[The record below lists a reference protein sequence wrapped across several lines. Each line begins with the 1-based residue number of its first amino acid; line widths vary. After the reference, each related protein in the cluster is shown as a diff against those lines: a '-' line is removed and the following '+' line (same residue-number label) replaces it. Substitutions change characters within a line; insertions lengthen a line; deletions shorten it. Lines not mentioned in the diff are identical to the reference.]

1 MHILTR
7 YIFRQVALMFLMVSA
22 VILGVLWVIQSLKF
36 MELALNSH
44 ASLGVFLKLSVLLL
58 PDLLVIIFPIAG
70 FIGTLFVLH
79 RLALDREL
87 IIMKMSGRSE
97 WKIARPFLSF
107 GVFLTL
113 TLYGINIFI
122 LPKSFEKLRDI
133 ELVLKNS
140 LPAVLVQEGVFNT
153 IKDMTVY
160 VRRKENQN
168 KLKGI
173 FAYVVDRSEKGAYAL
188 MAQEGHLIET
198 PQGPRV
204 LMIEGNRQ
212 QLTSDKQSLSLLYFD
227 KTMISLNKP
236 SSMPGIRAKKPHELA
251 MMELLF
257 PDKRLSRP
265 ERQRL
270 RAEGYQRLLNPLL
283 AIAYVVIAAAFLLR
297 VGFKRQD
304 QIWAIISASSSVL
317 VLQGGI
323 LILMNLSARV
333 KSAALIGILLVLF
346 VIAFGCY
353 SLYTPMFENIC
364 AAIKKKIKLL
374 KDF

>member
-7 YIFRQVALMFLMVSA
+7 YIFKQVSLMFLMVSV
-22 VILGVLWVIQSLKF
+22 VILGVLWVVQSLKF

-44 ASLGVFLKLSVLLL
+44 ASLRVFLKLSLLLL

-70 FIGTLFVLH
+70 FIGVLFVLH
-79 RLALDREL
+79 KLALDREL
-87 IIMKMSGRSE
+87 IIMKMAGQSE
-97 WKIARPFLSF
+97 WKIAKPILNF
-107 GVFLTL
+107 GIILTL
-113 TLYGINIFI
+113 VLYGINIFV
-122 LPKSFEKLRDI
+122 LPKSFEKLRDL

-160 VRRKENQN
+160 VRRKENKN
-168 KLKGI
+168 RLKGI
-173 FAYVVDRSEKGAYAL
+173 FAYVVDRNQKGSYAL
-188 MAQEGHLIET
+188 MAQEGQLIET

-204 LMIEGNRQ
+204 LMVEGNRQ
-212 QLTSDKQSLSLLYFD
+212 QLTSDGQSLSLLYFD

-236 SSMPGIRAKKPHELA
+236 SNIPGMRAKKPHELE

-257 PDKRLSRP
+257 PGKHLSKS

-283 AIAYVVIAAAFLLR
+283 AIAYIIIAATLLLR
-297 VGFKRQD
+297 VGFKRQN
-304 QIWAIISASSSVL
+304 QVWAIISASGSVL
-317 VLQGGI
+317 ALQGII
-323 LILMNLSARV
+323 LILMNLSAQI
-333 KSAALIGILLVLF
+333 KSMALIGVLLVLF
-346 VIAFGCY
+346 IICFGCY
-353 SLYTPMFENIC
+353 NLYTPVFENISNKVRNR
-364 AAIKKKIKLL
+364 IKPL